1 MTAICAAG
9 IPSDGDSGPPGGRLL
24 RCCWSALLVRWFGNG
39 AGDVASAA
47 GGAEAAPGPGV
58 EYVGYSVTVN
68 DNEIGPHVVD
78 LAGSCL
84 EGPARW
90 ESARPEAVMD
100 TARWFLARVDRH
112 GAAGMARILVV
123 FGRSGGVRDRLG
135 PAIAGGTSSYGLVR
149 CRAPGT
155 PRQYPNTR

>member
-58 EYVGYSVTVN
+58 EYVGYSVTAN
-68 DNEIGPHVVD
+68 DDEIGRTWWTSLGHASKAPLD
-78 LAGSCL
+78 GSL
-84 EGPARW
+84 PGR
-90 ESARPEAVMD
+90 RP
-100 TARWFLARVDRH
+100 
-112 GAAGMARILVV
+112 
-123 FGRSGGVRDRLG
+123 
-135 PAIAGGTSSYGLVR
+135 
-149 CRAPGT
+149 
-155 PRQYPNTR
+155 